1 MPVLE
6 SSKRALRAA
15 KRKAALNA
23 VIRKKYKEA
32 LKEARKNPTEENIKK
47 AYSLLDKA
55 AKTNVI
61 HKNKA
66 ARLKSRLMK
75 LANKIK
81 PKTNKE
87 TEKRK
92 NLKTKKLKNRKTKK
106 QK

>member
-6 SSKRALRAA
+6 SSKRTLRAA
-15 KRKAALNA
+15 RRKAVFNTRVRNL
-23 VIRKKYKEA
+23 YKEV
-32 LKEARKNPTEENIKK
+32 LKKARKNPTEANIKK

-81 PKTNKE
+81 PKTEEK
-87 TEKRK
+87 TEKQK
-92 NLKTKKLKNRKTKK
+92 NKKTENLKTKKG
-106 QK
+106 